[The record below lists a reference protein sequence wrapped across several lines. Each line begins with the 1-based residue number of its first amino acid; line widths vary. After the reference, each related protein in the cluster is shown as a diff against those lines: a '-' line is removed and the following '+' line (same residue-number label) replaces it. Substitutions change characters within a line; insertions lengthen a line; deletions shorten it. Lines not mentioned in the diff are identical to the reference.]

1 MRTLTLIGL
10 MGCISPGIQL
20 TLEDTGISDEDTP
33 GGIDTGDTTDPEDT
47 NPDDTDTDDPDTD
60 DPDTDDPDTDDTDTD
75 DHDTDDTDDMDSDLE
90 VDMDYGLP
98 FMRDTYLIF
107 DGSMV
112 LGSSH
117 SLTGSSDPILS
128 NFLKVDADWGFAV
141 SIGPYNHT
149 SHQAM
154 LDDRI
159 ALFRANNS
167 LITLDWNFNGSVYI
181 PILNMHRFGAI
192 SGGPTEKCENT
203 IFSNGN
209 SGNGLTEAELINGYR
224 IYMTHETYQSIDEPP
239 ISYGSF
245 TLYVHSSDGLDES
258 FTLMSQGQGSVS
270 GVCSN
275 LQSDDHI
282 FFGKG
287 VNAMVSIVPGETSVS
302 VPDLQARV
310 DDLVIFNPVGIDAY
324 VNVPDQEGFLQD
336 IYVNDGSAFLNLANQ
351 AEDGWHWYP
360 VDTERQ
366 NKFNEVWDETLNNN
380 DNYQFRIMD
389 VNGTQ
394 IPSAEGLYYYY
405 QGNGRWTPNF
415 VFKQDLWERL

>member
-1 MRTLTLIGL
+1 MRILTLVGL

-20 TLEDTGISDEDTP
+20 TVEDTDIPGDTP
-33 GGIDTGDTTDPEDT
+33 GEIDTGDTTDPEDT
-47 NPDDTDTDDPDTD
+47 DPEDTDPDDT
-60 DPDTDDPDTDDTDTD
+60 DTDDPDTDDTDTD
-75 DHDTDDTDDMDSDLE
+75 DTDTDDTDSDLE
-90 VDMDYGLP
+90 LDMDYGLL
-98 FMRDTYLIF
+98 FMRNTYLIF
-107 DGSMV
+107 DETMV

-117 SLTGSSDPILS
+117 SLTGSPSPILL

-141 SIGPYNHT
+141 SIGPYNNT

-167 LITLDWNFNGSVYI
+167 LITLDWNLSGSNYI
-181 PILNMHRFGAI
+181 PILNMHRFENVNGSA
-192 SGGPTEKCENT
+192 TKCENT

-209 SGNGLTEAELINGYR
+209 SGAGLTESQLANGYR
-224 IYMTHETYQSIDEPP
+224 IYMMHETFQSIEEPP
-239 ISYGSF
+239 VSYGAF

-270 GVCSN
+270 GECLN

-287 VNAMVSIVPGETSVS
+287 VNAVASLIPGETSVF

-310 DDLVIFNPVGIDAY
+310 DDLVIFNPVGVDGYLNI
-324 VNVPDQEGFLQD
+324 PDQEGLLQD
-336 IYVNDGSAFLNLANQ
+336 IYVNDGSAFLSLANQ

-360 VDTERQ
+360 VDTQRDNQ
-366 NKFNEVWDETLNNN
+366 FNEVWDETLNNN

-389 VNGTQ
+389 VTGTQ
-394 IPSAEGLYYYY
+394 IPSEEGLYYYY
-405 QGNGRWTPNF
+405 QGNGRWIPN
-415 VFKQDLWERL
+415 